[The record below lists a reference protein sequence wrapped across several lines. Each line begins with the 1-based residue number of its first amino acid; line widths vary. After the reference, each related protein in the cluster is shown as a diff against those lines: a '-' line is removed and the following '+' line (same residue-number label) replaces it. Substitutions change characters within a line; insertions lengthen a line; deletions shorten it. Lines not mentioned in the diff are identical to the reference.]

1 MKLAIIGS
9 GYVGL
14 VTGACFAHLGHDVVC
29 VDSDVAKIAT
39 LEAGGVPFYEPG
51 LETLVKTNV
60 REGRLRFG
68 TDARLAAEEAE
79 IVFLCVGTPPKPD
92 GSADLRAIEA
102 VADAIAPTLAAGAP
116 KLIVEKSTVPVRTGD
131 WLTGLFRE
139 RAPEGADFDV
149 ASNPE
154 FLREGSAIHDFLHA
168 DRVVLG
174 VDSERA
180 SNRLVSLYAPL
191 NAPILVTDLRSA
203 ELIKHASN
211 AFLAMKISFI
221 NAVGRVCELSGAD
234 VTKVAKG
241 IGLDARIGESFLK
254 AGAGYGGACFPKD
267 VAAFSAI
274 AAELGYDF
282 KLLDE
287 VARINDAQRDLVM
300 DKIRALAGGS
310 LTGKAVGVLGLAF
323 KPNTDDLRGAPALD
337 VIARLLAAGARV
349 TAHDPVA
356 RPEGFEAVRF
366 VETPEEA
373 GADADVL
380 VLMTEWP
387 LYEALDWP
395 AMKARMKRPAL
406 VDARNV
412 FTPAKMARLGF
423 AYASIGRP

>member
-1 MKLAIIGS
+1 MQLAIIGS

-29 VDSDVAKIAT
+29 VDSDPAKIAT

-51 LETLVKTNV
+51 LDTLVRTNV

-68 TDARLAAEEAE
+68 MDARAATEWAE
-79 IVFLCVGTPPKPD
+79 IVFLCVPTPPLPD
-92 GSADLRAIEA
+92 GSADLKAIEA
-102 VADAIAPTLAAGAP
+102 VADAIAPALGHGAP
-116 KLIVEKSTVPVRTGD
+116 KLVVEKSTVPVRTGD
-131 WLTGLFRE
+131 WLARLFRE
-139 RAPEGADFDV
+139 RAPEADFDV

-174 VDSERA
+174 VDAERA
-180 SNRLVSLYAPL
+180 SNKLVALYAPL

-221 NAVGRVCELSGAD
+221 NAVGRVCELAGAD
-234 VTKVAKG
+234 VSKVAKG
-241 IGLDARIGESFLK
+241 IGLDARIGEAFLK

-274 AAELGYDF
+274 ASELGYDF
-282 KLLDE
+282 GLLAE
-287 VARINDAQRDLVM
+287 VARINDQQRDLVVE
-300 DKIRALAGGS
+300 KIRQLVGGS
-310 LTGKAVGVLGLAF
+310 ARGKRIGVLGLAF

-337 VIARLLAAGARV
+337 VIERLLAEGAEV
-349 TAHDPVA
+349 LAHDPVA
-356 RPEGFEAVRF
+356 RPEGPAGLRQVD
-366 VETPEEA
+366 TPELA
-373 GADADVL
+373 GQGADAL

-395 AMKARMKRPAL
+395 AMKARMRRAAL

-412 FTPAKMARLGF
+412 FSPAKMARLGF